1 MAKAAAQKA
10 LQRDPELAEAITSL
24 GKVLCWHEWDFSGA
38 ERQLEHAVA
47 LSPNYAEAHYVLG
60 TALPLVGR
68 LPDAIDEL
76 RKAIVLDPL
85 SAEMSSWV
93 ARFLLYSKDYEGAI
107 TQGQKT
113 LELDEQS
120 IRSTLY
126 IGSAHLAL
134 GDAKTALSGTGG
146 ARAWSDPSAHTTR
159 ISHGP
164 WRRWASVTK
173 QTRSCVDWKT
183 SLGSTT

>member
-1 MAKAAAQKA
+1 
-10 LQRDPELAEAITSL
+10 
-24 GKVLCWHEWDFSGA
+24 
-38 ERQLEHAVA
+38 
-47 LSPNYAEAHYVLG
+47 
-60 TALPLVGR
+60 

-134 GDAKTALSGTGG
+134 GDAKTALEWYRRGQGMERAVRSYDAHI
-146 ARAWSDPSAHTTR
+146 ARALAALGERDEADEILRRLEDESRQHYVRGEVLAMGYAAVGDFDKAFAALERAYQARSAGLIYLHLDPGYEPLRADPRYAELVRR
-159 ISHGP
+159 IGL
-164 WRRWASVTK
+164 R
-173 QTRSCVDWKT
+173 
-183 SLGSTT
+183 